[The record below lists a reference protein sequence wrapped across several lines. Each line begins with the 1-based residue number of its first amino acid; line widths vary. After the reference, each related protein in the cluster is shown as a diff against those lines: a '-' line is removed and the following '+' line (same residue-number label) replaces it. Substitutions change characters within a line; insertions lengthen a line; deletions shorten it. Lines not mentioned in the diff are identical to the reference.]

1 MLCCMAHSKSHWSS
15 TPQSHEVR
23 NSTEKWLLSPRS
35 SIHDHLQTW
44 PGFFLFWRTDW
55 SDSMERQAS
64 ESPSIFPWFLG
75 LWEAQRRN
83 SFLGS
88 LSSTRIRHPLCP
100 PLARPI
106 SVTLSLVFSNSSKT
120 LECVWRF
127 CWLEDSM

>member
-1 MLCCMAHSKSHWSS
+1 MLCCMARSKSHWSS
-15 TPQSHEVR
+15 IPQSHEVR

-44 PGFFLFWRTDW
+44 PGFFLFWRTYW

-64 ESPSIFPWFLG
+64 ESPTIFPWLLG

-88 LSSTRIRHPLCP
+88 LSSIRHPLCP

-106 SVTLSLVFSNSSKT
+106 CVTLSLVFSNSSKT
-120 LECVWRF
+120 ECVWRF